1 MKTEDQEDGKD
12 MGERETGAAPAGL
25 AAVATVRQPLPP
37 VALEC
42 QRLRAELAV
51 AARRVEDLTREN
63 ARQATEI
70 EATCWQISPGM
81 AQAKIL
87 QLNAEVESLRKG
99 SATACKELREDRN
112 QLLREHSGLRA
123 EVERLRTE
131 LGALH
136 GKIGLLAHEL
146 TTISDNAPTDECIE
160 AIRHSFRAM
169 LATLDVMKSLRDA
182 ERQALEEIKH
192 AGSAEW
198 ARKRAERALET
209 TL

>member
-1 MKTEDQEDGKD
+1 MKPEP
-12 MGERETGAAPAGL
+12 ETQKEETPQPAGL

-70 EATCWQISPGM
+70 EATCWQSSPGM
-81 AQAKIL
+81 AQAKMN
-87 QLNAEVESLRKG
+87 QLNAEVER
-99 SATACKELREDRN
+99 
-112 QLLREHSGLRA
+112 LRA
-123 EVERLRTE
+123 
-131 LGALH
+131 
-136 GKIGLLAHEL
+136 
-146 TTISDNAPTDECIE
+146 
-160 AIRHSFRAM
+160 
-169 LATLDVMKSLRDA
+169 
-182 ERQALEEIKH
+182 ALEEIKH